1 MGLDKLEYMGWVI
14 RETLFEKLTSIEA
27 KDKELNGTKQRMWA
41 TRKQRDRR
49 ARRAR

>member
-27 KDKELNGTKQRMWA
+27 KDKELNVNTQFQGDSRL
-41 TRKQRDRR
+41 
-49 ARRAR
+49 